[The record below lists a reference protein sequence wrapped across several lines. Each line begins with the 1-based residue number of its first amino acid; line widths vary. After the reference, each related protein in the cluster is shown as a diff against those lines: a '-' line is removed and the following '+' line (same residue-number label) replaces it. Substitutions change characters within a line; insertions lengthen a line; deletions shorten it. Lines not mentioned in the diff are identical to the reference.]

1 VCFEIT
7 ETVVIANLHTATSLT
22 GSLRNM
28 GYRHTQANGGYPL
41 E

>member
-1 VCFEIT
+1 LCFEII
-7 ETVVIANLHTATSLT
+7 ETTVIANLHMATSLT